1 MQMEDACSSICYF
14 ASMERGVFP
23 ISIPQY
29 ALILEDEF
37 PRVSICMA
45 GLIADVYSSLDV

>member
-1 MQMEDACSSICYF
+1 MESGIFLYQF
-14 ASMERGVFP
+14 HSMP
-23 ISIPQY
+23 SM
-29 ALILEDEF
+29 LEDEF